1 VRTYKF
7 KNEDEQMDDVPAKP
21 FAWSFSR
28 LKAFED
34 CPRRYYE
41 TQVLKDKW
49 PEKRSVQLDWG
60 DAVHLAMANALRT
73 GEPLPTIFRIFEK
86 WIDMVR
92 DVPGELLIE
101 EDAKWAITREFR
113 PTPWFAKN
121 VWLRTVADAVKLDY
135 PVAMVVDWKAGKSLN
150 ADPIQLIL
158 TSLMCFIQFPEVHCV
173 ISKFVW
179 LQEDDETIQR
189 IDRSEATD
197 QWVELLPRIK
207 LLQHATDTNN
217 FPPKPNRFCRNYCPV
232 RSCEYHGK

>member
-1 VRTYKF
+1 MEEVL
-7 KNEDEQMDDVPAKP
+7 DKP

-34 CPRRYYE
+34 CPRRYHE

-49 PEKRSVQLDWG
+49 PEKRSAQLDWG
-60 DAVHLAMANALRT
+60 DAVHLAMATALKT
-73 GEPLPTIFRIFEK
+73 GEPLPTVFRIFQH
-86 WIDMVR
+86 WIDKVNR
-92 DVPGELLIE
+92 TPGELLIE
-101 EDAKWAITREFR
+101 DDCRWAITREFV
-113 PTPWFAKN
+113 PVPWFAKS

-135 PVAMVVDWKAGKSLN
+135 PTALVVDWKAGKSAN

-158 TSLMCFIQFPEVHCV
+158 TSLMLLVQFPKVECV
-173 ISKFVW
+173 RSDFIW
-179 LQEDDETIQR
+179 LQEDSQTTQVLYR
-189 IDRSEATD
+189 HEAAD
-197 QWVELLPRIK
+197 QWADLLPRVK